1 MFALNRTVFKR
12 LFHLSVIGRHHVPDR
27 GPLIIAPNHISY
39 LDGLVVAAS
48 LPYAR
53 LRQLRWV
60 AYAGASLANPVT
72 RLASR
77 LAMMVPID
85 SDQAPLAGLASGAA
99 VLRRKDILVWFP
111 AGKRSPNGEV
121 QDFQPGIGALADYFG
136 VPIVPVIIDGTRR
149 AMPPGSDLPRPRNVT
164 IVYGPR
170 LDAAELART
179 GRGDDDAE
187 RIINNLHDYIVDM
200 RRDVHG

>member
-85 SDQAPLAGLASGAA
+85 SDQAPLA
-99 VLRRKDILVWFP
+99 
-111 AGKRSPNGEV
+111 
-121 QDFQPGIGALADYFG
+121 DYFG

-179 GRGDDDAE
+179 GRGDDNAE
-187 RIINNLHDYIVDM
+187 RIINNLHDCIVDM